1 MLSPF
6 VSHKLSGFLARPSRK
21 DLLVLKELIEAG
33 KVAPVIGKT
42 YPLRDVPQAMRDLEG
57 GHAQGKVVIS
67 MATL

>member
-6 VSHKLSGFLARPSRK
+6 VSHKLGAFLARPHRK
-21 DLLVLKELIEAG
+21 DLLILKELIESE

-42 YPLRDVPQAMRDLEG
+42 YPLRDVPNAMRDLEG

-67 MATL
+67 MGTL